1 MMQADL
7 IYGLASA
14 NGRAGVAIIRLSGQG
29 ALDIC
34 AQICRT
40 PIPRPR
46 YLARRIFHDPTGD
59 TVIDHGMV
67 AVFQAPA
74 SYTGEQV
81 VEFHIHGGKAIIEA
95 LFRALQHLGCRIAAP
110 GEFTRRAFLNG
121 KMDLTVAEGLLDL
134 IEAETEAQRRQAL
147 RQADGE
153 LGALYQ
159 NWAQDLTKL
168 LAHSEAAID
177 FAEEDLPDTLVDAER
192 AEIQRLAAMMAAH
205 LQDNRRGEQI
215 RDGIQIA
222 IFGPPNVGKSSLLNY
237 LAQRQAAIV
246 SDIPGTTRDV
256 IEVRI
261 DLGGFPLRLFD
272 TAGMRATE
280 DRVESEG
287 IRRAVATAQMADI
300 SLLML
305 SAHPDDI
312 RHDGDDGEE
321 GIEGVE
327 EVLARY
333 CDDLSHPPTMVILNK
348 IDHKIAQMGTSQ
360 MDTSQMGT
368 SQMGTSRMGT
378 SQMGS
383 VAPPFANS
391 ASYKALFNRADAHI
405 SVKTG
410 AGLDDFLA
418 RLTQIID
425 TTYGQHHAAPIT
437 RARHREALVSTVE
450 HLTRAINTP
459 QEELRAENIRLA
471 LRCLGRITGT
481 VDVEDLLD
489 IIFRD
494 FCIGK

>member
-1 MMQADL
+1 MQADL

-46 YLARRIFHDPTGD
+46 FLARRIFHDPASD

-134 IEAETEAQRRQAL
+134 IDAETEAQRRQAL

-272 TAGMRATE
+272 TAGIRATE

-312 RHDGDDGEE
+312 RHEGDGVEEGIEGIE

-327 EVLARY
+327 GVEDVLARY

-360 MDTSQMGT
+360 M
-368 SQMGTSRMGT
+368 GT

-383 VAPPFANS
+383 FAPPFAS
-391 ASYKALFNRADAHI
+391 STSYKALFNRADAHI

-425 TTYGQHHAAPIT
+425 ATYGQHHAAPIT